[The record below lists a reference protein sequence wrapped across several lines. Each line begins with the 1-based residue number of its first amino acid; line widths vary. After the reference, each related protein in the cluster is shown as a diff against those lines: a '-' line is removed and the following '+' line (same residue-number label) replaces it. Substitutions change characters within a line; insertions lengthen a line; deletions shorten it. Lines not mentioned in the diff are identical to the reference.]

1 MNSEMEKINAGI
13 AGIGV
18 CLPERVL
25 TNDELAEMVDTNDAW
40 IQERTGI
47 RQRRIAA
54 ADQAASD
61 LGIAAAREALSSAGV
76 APQEIDLIIVATAT
90 PDMQFPAT
98 ACLIAE
104 KLGLDAT
111 PAFDVAVGCTGF
123 IYALTI
129 GSQFIVNG
137 FYRTVLVIGTE
148 VLSKVTNWTDRETCI
163 LLADGAGAVVLRP
176 VAAGQ
181 GILAMKLGAD
191 GAGGKELSLPAGGS
205 RLPLTAEGLAANL
218 NKLHMNG
225 SEVFKFAM
233 KMLPEVTG
241 QALKLAG
248 LTPADL
254 ALIIPHQAN
263 LRIIEAAARRME
275 LPLEKFMVNLD
286 RYGNTSSASIPIA
299 LHEALATGRV
309 RPGDALALTGFGA
322 GLTWG
327 AVVLRWSGEVCQQGR
342 EA

>member
-1 MNSEMEKINAGI
+1 MEKINAGI
-13 AGIGV
+13 VGIGV

-25 TNDELAEMVDTNDAW
+25 TNDELAQMVDTNDDW

-47 RQRRIAA
+47 RERRIAA
-54 ADQAASD
+54 PDQAASD
-61 LGIAAAREALSSAGV
+61 LGVAAAREALANAGV
-76 APQEIDLIIVATAT
+76 TAQQIDLIIVATAT
-90 PDMQFPAT
+90 SDMQFPST
-98 ACLIAE
+98 ACVIAE
-104 KLGLDAT
+104 KLGLDTT
-111 PAFDVAVGCTGF
+111 PAFDVTAGCTGF

-137 FYRTVLVIGTE
+137 FYRNVLVIGAE

-163 LLADGAGAVVLRP
+163 LLADGAGAVVLGP
-176 VAAGQ
+176 VAADQ

-191 GAGGKELSLPAGGS
+191 GAGGKDLSLPAGGS

-241 QALKLAG
+241 QALALAG
-248 LTPADL
+248 LTVEDV
-254 ALIIPHQAN
+254 ALFVPHQAN
-263 LRIIEAAARRME
+263 LRIIEAAARRMD
-275 LPLEKFMVNLD
+275 LPIDRFMVNLD

-299 LHEALATGRV
+299 LHEALLTGRIK
-309 RPGDALALTGFGA
+309 PGDALVLTGFGA

-327 AVVLRWSGEVCQQGR
+327 AVVLRWVGQDS
-342 EA
+342 

>member
-1 MNSEMEKINAGI
+1 MEKVNAGI

-111 PAFDVAVGCTGF
+111 PAFDVAAGCTGF

-148 VLSKVTNWTDRETCI
+148 VLSKVTNWTDLETCI